1 MSRYYAIA
9 LLTCLLLLSS
19 CAKLPDNYGL
29 YQEPPSA
36 WTIEQNN
43 NRLSTIESLVQS
55 SKSSAAKQQ
64 ADLINPTELTSPQ
77 TAKYILL
84 YAQILLSFGE
94 AEQAAKKLATI
105 DMGQLSIGDKIR
117 YYQSNAFA
125 YSLSNNLLESAKA
138 RIALDPLLTKVN
150 ERKKNQTLILESL
163 GLLPETVSQNPQ
175 NQTGGLPE
183 WLAIA
188 KILSSRNQNPAKFN
202 ASLASWRA
210 ANPQHPANI
219 YLTNV
224 ENKPDDTGSMPK
236 SIAVLLP
243 ESGPYADAGKAV
255 KAGFLA
261 AHSRDNNSSKP
272 ELHFYDTEKA
282 KPAELYQKAVNEGA
296 KLVIGPLNKESIQSL
311 ANSAILNIPVLA
323 LNHVPDLNKQNL
335 YQFALSPMDD
345 VAEITQKAESDGHK
359 KALLLAP
366 ENDQSKRVVNY
377 FASSWQS
384 QGGSILEK
392 KTYDPKTA
400 DYSTTIKKLLNLDES
415 DERFRKIL
423 SYFPAAKSVPR
434 KRQDADVIFLSAYSK
449 EGRVINSQLQLQQ
462 AGNLAV
468 YAMPTIYSGIVD
480 SVSDN
485 PLNGITFCD
494 MPWLFNAA
502 YGGELSMMSL
512 RNIWSQFPNTYIRL
526 LAMGI
531 DAYHLGAKLPT
542 LGTTQY
548 SGATGNLSLTSGNR
562 IKRSLVCAKFVLGQP
577 ELIGF
582 THNPAEGEFSGAEKS
597 VTTVSH

>member
-19 CAKLPDNYGL
+19 CAKLPDDYGL

-43 NRLSTIESLVQS
+43 NRLATIESLVQS

-64 ADLINPTELTSPQ
+64 ADLINPPELTTPQ
-77 TAKYILL
+77 TAKYNLL

-94 AEQAAKKLATI
+94 AEQATKKLATI
-105 DMGQLSIGDKIR
+105 DMGQFSIGDKIK
-117 YYQSNAFA
+117 YYQSSAFA
-125 YSLSNNLLESAKA
+125 YSLSSNLLESAKA
-138 RIALDPLLTKVN
+138 RIALDPLLTKPN
-150 ERKKNQTLILESL
+150 ERKKNQALILESL
-163 GLLPETVSQNPQ
+163 SLLPETISQ

-183 WLAIA
+183 WQAIA

-219 YLTNV
+219 YLTTI
-224 ENKPDDTGSMPK
+224 ENKPDDTGAMPK

-261 AHSRDNNSSKP
+261 AHSRDNNGSKP

-282 KPAELYQKAVNEGA
+282 KSAELYQKAINEGA

-311 ANSAILNIPVLA
+311 ANSATLNVPVLA
-323 LNHVPDLNKQNL
+323 LNHVPDINKQSL

-345 VAEITQKAESDGHK
+345 VAEITQKAASDGHK
-359 KALLLAP
+359 KALLLIP

-377 FASSWQS
+377 FMSSWQS
-384 QGGSILEK
+384 QSGSILEK

-400 DYSTTIKKLLNLDES
+400 DYSSAIKKLLNQDES
-415 DERFRKIL
+415 DERFRKVL
-423 SYFPAAKSVPR
+423 TYFPAAKSAPR
-434 KRQDADVIFLSAYSK
+434 RRQDADVIFLSAYSK

-462 AGNLAV
+462 AENLAV
-468 YAMPTIYSGIVD
+468 YAMPTLYSGIVD
-480 SVSDN
+480 PVSDN

-512 RNIWSQFPNTYIRL
+512 KNIWSQFPNTYIRL

-542 LGTTQY
+542 LGSTPY

-562 IKRSLVCAKFVLGQP
+562 IKRTLVCAKFVMGQP

-582 THNPAEGEFSGAEKS
+582 THNPTEGEFSGTEKS
-597 VTTVSH
+597 VTTVAQ